1 MSLPNSNS
9 RLRSIIESALLE
21 DAGMGDITTDAVV
34 PSDLMGHGEIQ
45 VKEDGIIAGL
55 EVAEAV
61 FHVVDPRITCNISC
75 VDGSS
80 VKAGSVVG
88 VVNGPYGCIL
98 KGERTVLNILQ
109 RMSGIATLTRMF
121 VDSIKG
127 MRAKITDTRKTV
139 PGLRILDKMAVRV
152 GGGINHRFG
161 LDDMVLIKDN
171 HIAAAGGLTPAVE
184 RCTAYLH
191 EKCLKLKIEVE
202 TKNVDEVKE
211 ALRHGSIDR
220 IMLDNFSIDEM
231 RKAVALIDHAVE
243 VEASGNVTLA
253 NVQAIAETGVDFIS
267 VGALTHSP
275 RALDISLKVTNRHS
289 SP

>member
-34 PSDLMGHGEIQ
+34 PSNLLGQGEIR

-61 FHVVDPRITCNISC
+61 FHVVDPRIKFQLLIA
-75 VDGSS
+75 DGSS
-80 VKAGSVVG
+80 VKAGSIAGIVD
-88 VVNGPYGCIL
+88 GPFGSIL

-109 RMSGIATLTRMF
+109 RMSGIATLTRMY
-121 VDSIKG
+121 VDAVKG
-127 MRAKITDTRKTV
+127 TNAKITDTRKTV
-139 PGLRILDKMAVRV
+139 PGLRILDKMAVRIA
-152 GGGINHRFG
+152 GGTNHRFG

-171 HIAAAGGLTPAVE
+171 HVAAAGGIKAAIE
-184 RCTAYLH
+184 HCISYLR
-191 EKCLKLKIEVE
+191 EKRLKLQIEVE
-202 TKNVDEVKE
+202 TKNIEEVKE
-211 ALRHGSIDR
+211 ALLHSGIDR

-231 RKAVALIDHAVE
+231 RNAVTLIGHAVE
-243 VEASGNVTLA
+243 VEASGNVTLDK
-253 NVQAIAETGVDFIS
+253 VRAIAETGVDFIS

-275 RALDISLKVTNRHS
+275 RALDISLKVTHRHPS
-289 SP
+289 R

>member
-34 PSDLMGHGEIQ
+34 PSNLMGHGEIQ
-45 VKEDGIIAGL
+45 VKEDGIIAGI
-55 EVAEAV
+55 EIAEAV
-61 FHVVDPRITCNISC
+61 FHVVDPHVTFHISCIDGSPVKAGTVVGC
-75 VDGSS
+75 VDG
-80 VKAGSVVG
+80 
-88 VVNGPYGCIL
+88 PYASIL

-109 RMSGIATLTRMF
+109 RMSGIATLTRLF
-121 VDSIKG
+121 VDSVNG
-127 MRAKITDTRKTV
+127 TRAKITDTRKTV
-139 PGLRILDKMAVRV
+139 PGLRILDKMAVRI

-171 HIAAAGGLTPAVE
+171 HIAAAGGLTSAVE
-184 RCTAYLH
+184 HCTAYLR
-191 EKCLKLKIEVE
+191 EKQLKLKIEVE
-202 TKNVDEVKE
+202 TKDVNEVKE

-220 IMLDNFSIDEM
+220 IMLDNFSLDEI
-231 RKAVALIDHAVE
+231 RRAVTLIDHTVE
-243 VEASGNVTLA
+243 VEASGNVTLDK
-253 NVQAIAETGVDFIS
+253 VRAIAETGVDFIS

-275 RALDISLKVTNRHS
+275 RALDLSLKVTHRLS